1 MNSKG
6 ECCPALLYMQF
17 VYIMN
22 VIPNSNRPAL
32 SLYDSL
38 RVGYLP
44 ENKKGREMEKY
55 GFQID
60 KKLSNEN
67 QQVYFNP
74 ETKKLLYNVTGSQ
87 SLNDWVNVDAKLA
100 LGGTI
105 GKGIKAIGKPL
116 ERGISALLPS
126 SWKNKFERG
135 FENVV
140 GGFKDTDRYKQ
151 ADETLKK
158 AKAKYQPAETA
169 ITGHSLGA
177 RIVQD
182 IAKKS
187 DKVYALDAG
196 STIGQT
202 VKGGP
207 NRNIYRTA
215 GDVVSGTTAFNKN
228 VRTLENPHTRKI
240 IPALLTGDPKKVGLA
255 AAIDAFHSH
264 DIKNIKDS
272 DIFV

>member
-1 MNSKG
+1 MNNI
-6 ECCPALLYMQF
+6 YNMTII
-17 VYIMN
+17 YIMQN
-22 VIPNSNRPAL
+22 AGNTPTKQL

-44 ENKKGREMEKY
+44 SEKQQGQEMSKY

-60 KKLSNEN
+60 KGLSNDN

-74 ETKKLLYNVTGSQ
+74 TTNKLLYNVTGSQ

-116 ERGISALLPS
+116 ERGIETLLPS
-126 SWKNKFERG
+126 SWKSKFERG
-135 FENVV
+135 YENIV

-151 ADETLKK
+151 ADETLKA
-158 AKAKYQPAETA
+158 AKAKYNPADVS
-169 ITGHSLGA
+169 ITGHSLGG

-187 DKVYALDAG
+187 DKVFALDPG
-196 STIGQT
+196 QTIGQK
-202 VKGGP
+202 VKG
-207 NRNIYRTA
+207 NQNVYRSA
-215 GDVVSGTTAFNKN
+215 GDIVSLASAGSKNITT
-228 VRTLENPHTRKI
+228 LPNPHTRKI
-240 IPALLTGDPKKVGLA
+240 IPALISGNA
-255 AAIDAFHSH
+255 ATIGIATAIDAFHAH
-264 DIKNIKDS
+264 DIGNIKGS
-272 DIFV
+272 NIFV

>member
-1 MNSKG
+1 MNAIS
-6 ECCPALLYMQF
+6 
-17 VYIMN
+17 
-22 VIPNSNRPAL
+22 NSNRPAL

-38 RVGYLP
+38 RVGYLSGNKQGP
-44 ENKKGREMEKY
+44 EMAKY
-55 GFQID
+55 GYQID

-135 FENVV
+135 YENIV
-140 GGFKDTDRYKQ
+140 GGYRDTDRYKQ

-158 AKAKYQPAETA
+158 AKAKYQPAEVSLTA
-169 ITGHSLGA
+169 HSLGG

-187 DKVYALDAG
+187 DKVFALDPG
-196 STIGQT
+196 QTIGQK
-202 VKGGP
+202 VKG
-207 NRNIYRTA
+207 NQNVYRSA
-215 GDVVSGTTAFNKN
+215 GDIVSLASAGSKN
-228 VRTLENPHTRKI
+228 LKTLPNPHTRTI
-240 IPALLTGDPKKVGLA
+240 IPALIKGDPKQIGIA
-255 AAIDAFHSH
+255 AAIDAYHAH
-264 DIKNIKDS
+264 DIENIKGS

>member
-1 MNSKG
+1 MN
-6 ECCPALLYMQF
+6 A
-17 VYIMN
+17 
-22 VIPNSNRPAL
+22 IPNSNRPGV

-44 ENKKGREMEKY
+44 QNKQGGEMAKY
-55 GFQID
+55 GYQID

-74 ETKKLLYNVTGSQ
+74 ESKKLLYNVTGSQ

-126 SWKNKFERG
+126 SWRNKFERG
-135 FENVV
+135 YENIV
-140 GGFKDTDRYKQ
+140 GGYRDTDRYKQ

-158 AKAKYQPAETA
+158 AKAKYNPADVS
-169 ITGHSLGA
+169 ITGHSLGG

-187 DKVYALDAG
+187 DKVYALDPG
-196 STIGQT
+196 QTIGQK
-202 VKGGP
+202 VKG
-207 NRNIYRTA
+207 NQNVYRSA
-215 GDVVSGTTAFNKN
+215 GDIVSLASAGSKN
-228 VRTLENPHTRKI
+228 IKTLENPHVRKI
-240 IPALLTGDPKKVGLA
+240 IPALLTGNPNTIGIA
-255 AAIDAFHSH
+255 AAIDAYHSH
-264 DIKNIKDS
+264 DIGNIKDS

>member
-1 MNSKG
+1 MN
-6 ECCPALLYMQF
+6 
-17 VYIMN
+17 
-22 VIPNSNRPAL
+22 NSNNNPMTRNV
-32 SLYDSL
+32 SLYDAL

-44 ENKKGREMEKY
+44 SESEKGREMQKY

-67 QQVYFNP
+67 QQVYYNP

-116 ERGISALLPS
+116 ERSIETLLPS

-151 ADETLKK
+151 ADETLKE
-158 AKAKYQPAETA
+158 AKAKYQPAETS
-169 ITGHSLGA
+169 ITGHSLGG

-187 DKVYALDAG
+187 DKVFGLDPG
-196 STIGQT
+196 QTIGQK
-202 VKGGP
+202 VKG
-207 NRNIYRTA
+207 NQNIYRSA
-215 GDVVSGTTAFNKN
+215 GDIVSLASAGSKN
-228 VRTLENPHTRKI
+228 VKTLANPHVRTI
-240 IPALLTGDPKKVGLA
+240 IPALISGNPNAVGIS

-264 DIKNIKDS
+264 DISNIRNSK
-272 DIFV
+272 IFV

>member
-1 MNSKG
+1 
-6 ECCPALLYMQF
+6 
-17 VYIMN
+17 MN

-44 ENKKGREMEKY
+44 ENKQGQEMAKY
-55 GFQID
+55 GFRID
-60 KKLSNEN
+60 KGLSNSN

-74 ETKKLLYNVTGSQ
+74 ESKKLLYNVTGSQ

-105 GKGIKAIGKPL
+105 GKSIKSIGKPL
-116 ERGISALLPS
+116 ERGIEKLLPS
-126 SWKNKFERG
+126 SWKKKFERG
-135 FENVV
+135 YENVF

-158 AKAKYQPAETA
+158 AKAKYQPADVS
-169 ITGHSLGA
+169 ISGHSLGG
-177 RIVQD
+177 RIIQD

-187 DKVYALDAG
+187 DNVFALDPG
-196 STIGQT
+196 QTIGQK
-202 VKGGP
+202 VKG
-207 NRNIYRTA
+207 NQNIYRSA
-215 GDVVSGTTAFNKN
+215 GDIVSLASAGSKN
-228 VRTLENPHTRKI
+228 LKTLPNPHIRKI
-240 IPALLTGDPKKVGLA
+240 IPALLTGDPKQIGLA
-255 AAIDAFHSH
+255 AAIDAFHAH
-264 DIKNIKDS
+264 DIENIKGS

>member
-1 MNSKG
+1 MN
-6 ECCPALLYMQF
+6 A
-17 VYIMN
+17 
-22 VIPNSNRPAL
+22 IPNSNRPGV

-44 ENKKGREMEKY
+44 QNKQGGEMAKY
-55 GFQID
+55 GYQID

-74 ETKKLLYNVTGSQ
+74 ESKKLLYNVTGSQ

-126 SWKNKFERG
+126 SWRNKFERG
-135 FENVV
+135 YENIV
-140 GGFKDTDRYKQ
+140 GGYRDTDRYKQ

-158 AKAKYQPAETA
+158 AKAKYNPADVS
-169 ITGHSLGA
+169 ITGHSLGG

-187 DKVYALDAG
+187 DKVYALDPG
-196 STIGQT
+196 QTIGQK
-202 VKGGP
+202 VKG
-207 NRNIYRTA
+207 NQNVYRSA
-215 GDVVSGTTAFNKN
+215 GDIVSLASAGSKN
-228 VRTLENPHTRKI
+228 VKTLENPHVRKI
-240 IPALLTGDPKKVGLA
+240 IPALLTGNPNTIGIA
-255 AAIDAFHSH
+255 AAIDAYHSH
-264 DIKNIKDS
+264 DIGNIKDS